1 MSHFHQPCAI
11 GLLTREYKTEIWH
24 SSLINIYVAYA
35 RQWNVKKCINLPRSG
50 SFKRVFRV
58 NVTSQQNTANSGQWG
73 WLVHF
78 DVDILRLYHVHLN
91 QIKHKPED
99 PQNNQN
105 ATNILPNHPAINI
118 FNFGQWLLWI
128 WIWWLRDKRWWWWWR
143 VLGKWS
149 LPSRQT

>member
-1 MSHFHQPCAI
+1 MSHFHQLCAI

-78 DVDILRLYHVHLN
+78 DVDILRHYHVHLN

-99 PQNNQN
+99 PQN
-105 ATNILPNHPAINI
+105 ATNIMPNSPLINI
-118 FNFGQWLLWI
+118 FNFGQWLL